1 MKEVSEKIKKNYLGG
16 LIFSLGNINDQ
27 AVATNTF
34 QSISKVPLLIGMDA
48 EWGLGMR
55 LDDAFSFPFNM
66 TLGAIKN
73 DSLIYEVGKRI
84 GIHAKRLGVH
94 INFAPV
100 TDINT
105 NPNNPIIGSRSFG
118 EDKMNVT
125 RKSLAYLKGMQSQ
138 GIMGSAKHF
147 PGHGDTSTDS
157 HKTLPIINFSSKRIN
172 NIELYPYKEL
182 IKNNLSGVMV
192 AHMEVP
198 SLEKKPKL
206 PSTLSKKIITKILKK
221 KLKFKGLVIT
231 DAMDMKGVVDFNKN
245 ESADVAA
252 LLAGNDILLMP
263 DDLDQS
269 TISIKNALVSGKISK
284 ERLAHSVKK
293 ILMAKYKAGLH
304 NFTDISLEDLNKDM
318 NSEKDKALFDEL
330 TKQSITLIKN
340 DKQIIPI
347 KKMSS
352 KIAYL
357 KMGDSNSDEFLKMLN
372 HYTKVDRLEYDFE
385 TYPSNLLRLLAPYD
399 LVIVGLHKSDE
410 SPFVSYKF
418 LENEI
423 KALEMISKEKDI
435 ILNIFSKPYALMD
448 LELKNIKSIL
458 ISHQNNKTSQ
468 SKSAQVIF
476 GAISAQGILPV
487 SIGDDFPVNTFINT
501 KTLDRLSYAHPINQG
516 FDINKLSRIDSIA
529 LFAINKKMTPGA
541 QILVARNGVVVYDKY
556 FGSKTYNSED
566 KIKWDDM
573 YDLASLTKILST
585 VPLMMNEFENENI
598 TLKTTLSEMFP
609 TKNLKEK
616 SDLNIKEMFSHQSGL
631 HPWILFYKKT
641 LDSVTKKPMSLWYS
655 KSKDEY
661 YTIKVTEKLFLK
673 ENFSDSISSGI
684 LKSKLLKDKS
694 YVYSDLPYYFMKSF
708 LEKKNNGVLDFQ
720 LKKKFYL
727 I

>member
-1 MKEVSEKIKKNYLGG
+1 
-16 LIFSLGNINDQ
+16 
-27 AVATNTF
+27 
-34 QSISKVPLLIGMDA
+34 
-48 EWGLGMR
+48 
-55 LDDAFSFPFNM
+55 
-66 TLGAIKN
+66 
-73 DSLIYEVGKRI
+73 
-84 GIHAKRLGVH
+84 
-94 INFAPV
+94 
-100 TDINT
+100 
-105 NPNNPIIGSRSFG
+105 
-118 EDKMNVT
+118 
-125 RKSLAYLKGMQSQ
+125 MQSQ

-330 TKQSITLIKN
+330 TTQSITLIKN
-340 DKQIIPI
+340 DKQILPI

-556 FGSKTYNSED
+556 FGTKTYNSED

-585 VPLMMNEFENENI
+585 VPLMMNEFENKNI

-631 HPWILFYKKT
+631 HPWIPFYKKT

-694 YVYSDLPYYFMKSF
+694 YVYSDLPYYFMKTF
-708 LEKKNNGVLDFQ
+708 LEKKNNGDLDFQ